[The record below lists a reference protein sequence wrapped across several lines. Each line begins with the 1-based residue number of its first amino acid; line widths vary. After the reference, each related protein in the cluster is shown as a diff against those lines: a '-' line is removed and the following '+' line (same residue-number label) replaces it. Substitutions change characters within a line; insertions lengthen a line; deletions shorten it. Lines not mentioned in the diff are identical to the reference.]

1 MKRTTIMIPEDLAN
15 LLELERRRSNRST
28 ARIVREALASYLR
41 ADGME
46 PKRLPFA
53 ALGRSGYRHIA
64 REAEEIL
71 PREWGDAGN
80 R

>member
-1 MKRTTIMIPEDLAN
+1 MKRTTVMIPEDLAN

-41 ADGME
+41 AEGME

-53 ALGRSGYRHIA
+53 SLGRSGQRHTA
-64 REAEEIL
+64 REAEDIL
-71 PREWGDAGN
+71 AREWGDASS